1 MTFDAFFAALW
12 SDFVRLAPAAASIHD
27 ALVAAGE
34 TVVNDHIA
42 FRTFNRGPIAL
53 DKLEPHLLALGY
65 ERGAP
70 YLFEDKGLRAFGY
83 THPNPAA
90 PLVFLS
96 ELLTERLSV
105 RAQADIDAL
114 IAQLP
119 ADFVQGPQV
128 FWSGRPWAAID
139 HATYT
144 RLQAESEYAAWTA
157 AHGFHA
163 NHFTVRLNDLSESL
177 RPVESILAF
186 VEARG
191 FRVNAS
197 GGRVKGTPADLL
209 EQGSILADRMPVT
222 FADGEQVIPT
232 CYYEFALRH
241 RQADGSLYAGFV
253 AASADRIF
261 ESTDARTAA

>member
-12 SDFVRLAPAAASIHD
+12 TDFVRLAPAAASIHD

-34 TVVNDHIA
+34 TVVNDHVA
-42 FRTFNRGPIAL
+42 FRTFDRGPIAL
-53 DKLEPHLLALGY
+53 DQLEPHLLALGY
-65 ERGAP
+65 VRGAP

-83 THPNPAA
+83 VHPDPAA

-96 ELLTERLSV
+96 ELLTARLSPEANAV
-105 RAQADIDAL
+105 IDAL
-114 IAQLP
+114 VAQIP
-119 ADFVQGPQV
+119 ADAVTGPEI
-128 FWSGRPWAAID
+128 FWSGRPWAPVD
-139 HATYT
+139 HATWL
-144 RLQAESEYAAWTA
+144 RLGAESEYAAWVA

-163 NHFTVRLNDLSESL
+163 NHFTVRLNDLSEPL
-177 RPVESILAF
+177 RPVDAILAF

-191 FRVNAS
+191 FRVNTS
-197 GGRVKGTPADLL
+197 GGRVKGTAAELL
-209 EQGSILADRMPVT
+209 EQGSTLADRMPVT
-222 FADGEQVIPT
+222 FADGQHVVPT

-241 RQADGSLYAGFV
+241 RTADGALYAGFV